1 MKKKFYKYAA
11 YAVLC
16 TALASVLFSL
26 LYYIAAENIDAGSS
40 LLIVLYYLKVI
51 FDMTA
56 TFVGYTTI
64 IYAVTKFGWFDGVV
78 SVGLYFCSVLI
89 FFIYQTVTSTIYGSD
104 ISSGATVDAEE
115 SMIEFIMFNTFYSFG
130 QLFITLMIPAGLI
143 AFMSYKLIKKDATP
157 FEKTVSFKNPV
168 KKTMLLFGI
177 ILFAINYLS
186 FLLLDILPFLIEEE
200 FYITFK
206 DFKTIIIQSLI
217 SLAEMS
223 IAYIVLQYIVF
234 MLGFKYYDYCLN
246 IKHGAVADKNK
257 KNNK

>member
-1 MKKKFYKYAA
+1 MKKKFYKYSA
-11 YAVLC
+11 YAVIG
-16 TALASVLFSL
+16 TALLSVLFSL
-26 LYYIAAENIDAGSS
+26 IYYIAAESIDAGAS

-115 SMIEFIMFNTFYSFG
+115 SMIDFIMFNTFYSFG
-130 QLFITLMIPAGLI
+130 QLFITLMLPAALI
-143 AFMSYKLIKKDATP
+143 AFMSYKMIKKNDTP
-157 FEKTVSFKNPV
+157 FEKAVSFSNPV
-168 KKTMLLFGI
+168 QKTAILFGI
-177 ILFAINYLS
+177 ILFAVNYVG
-186 FLLLDILPFLIEEE
+186 FLAIDILPFLIEES
-200 FYITFK
+200 FYITYS
-206 DFKTIIIQSLI
+206 DFKAIIIQSLI

-223 IAYIVLQYIVF
+223 IFYIVLQYIVF

-246 IKHGAVADKNK
+246 IKHDAVADKNK
-257 KNNK
+257 KNK

>member
-26 LYYIAAENIDAGSS
+26 LYYIADENIDAGSS
-40 LLIVLYYLKVI
+40 LLIVLYYMKVI

-104 ISSGATVDAEE
+104 ISNGATVDAEE

-143 AFMSYKLIKKDATP
+143 AFMSYKMIKKNDTP
-157 FEKTVSFKNPV
+157 FEKAVSFSNPV
-168 KKTMLLFGI
+168 QKTAILFGI
-177 ILFAINYLS
+177 ILFAVNFVG
-186 FLLLDILPFLIEEE
+186 FLALDVLPFLIEES
-200 FYITFK
+200 FYITFN
-206 DFKTIIIQSLI
+206 DFKAIIIQSLI

-223 IAYIVLQYIVF
+223 IFYIVLQYIVF
-234 MLGFKYYDYCLN
+234 MLGFKYYDSCLN
-246 IKHGAVADKNK
+246 IKHDAVADKKIK
-257 KNNK
+257 K

>member
-1 MKKKFYKYAA
+1 MKKKFYKYSA
-11 YAVLC
+11 YAVIG
-16 TALASVLFSL
+16 TALLSVLFSL
-26 LYYIAAENIDAGSS
+26 IYYIAAESIDAGAS

-115 SMIEFIMFNTFYSFG
+115 SMIDLIMFNTFYSFG
-130 QLFITLMIPAGLI
+130 QLFITLMLPAALI
-143 AFMSYKLIKKDATP
+143 AFMSYKMIKKDDTP
-157 FEKTVSFKNPV
+157 FEKAVSFKNPV
-168 KKTMLLFGI
+168 QKTAILFGI
-177 ILFAINYLS
+177 ILFAVNFVG
-186 FLLLDILPFLIEEE
+186 FLAIDILPFLIEES
-200 FYITFK
+200 FYITYS
-206 DFKTIIIQSLI
+206 DFKAIIIQSLI

-223 IAYIVLQYIVF
+223 IFYIVLQYIVF

-246 IKHGAVADKNK
+246 IKHDAVADKNK
-257 KNNK
+257 KK

>member
-1 MKKKFYKYAA
+1 MKKKFYKYSA
-11 YAVLC
+11 YAVIG
-16 TALASVLFSL
+16 TALLSVLFSL
-26 LYYIAAENIDAGSS
+26 IYYIAAESIDAGAS

-115 SMIEFIMFNTFYSFG
+115 SMIDLIMFNTFYSFG
-130 QLFITLMIPAGLI
+130 QLFITLMLPAALI
-143 AFMSYKLIKKDATP
+143 AFMSYKMIKKDDTP
-157 FEKTVSFKNPV
+157 FEKAVSFSNPV
-168 KKTMLLFGI
+168 QKTAILFGI
-177 ILFAINYLS
+177 ILFAVNFVG
-186 FLLLDILPFLIEEE
+186 FLAIDILPFLIEES
-200 FYITFK
+200 FYITYS
-206 DFKTIIIQSLI
+206 DFKAIIIQSLI

-223 IAYIVLQYIVF
+223 IFYIVLQYIVF

-246 IKHGAVADKNK
+246 IKHDAVVDKNK
-257 KNNK
+257 KNK